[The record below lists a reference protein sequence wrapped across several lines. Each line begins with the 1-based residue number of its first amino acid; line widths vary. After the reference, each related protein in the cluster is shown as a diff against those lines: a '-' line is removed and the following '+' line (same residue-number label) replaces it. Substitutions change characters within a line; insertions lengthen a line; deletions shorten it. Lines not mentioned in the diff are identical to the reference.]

1 MSRACSCAWVCDVP
15 TWGCG
20 ALRAPPAVGAVL
32 PITAESAVL
41 GQGGARAGELE
52 GAEGPQMPPSHWSG
66 SPPLGRGRTKAG
78 RGPGLT
84 TRPLPGHRSGWPLSL
99 STVALV
105 PPFPEPWD
113 AEADMQTLRREAAR
127 PYVPLGTLEVDF
139 PAPRHSDDY
148 LFMEGPRWTPAIK
161 HGTRWKY
168 SPMGR
173 DAAGQLLYTGLT
185 NSDPREAWYNLPRAL
200 DSPYREA
207 YARWH
212 GCLDHRQR
220 GLPPGERPLLAGSPP
235 RPGCSWGQAPPP
247 GTQSLTGQ
255 APPPRAVPPTLGRGP
270 ASRHPVTH
278 RTGPASASCPAHP
291 GRSPAHRA
299 PSPLRAGPA
308 SASCPAH
315 PGRSP
320 AHRAP
325 SPLRAGP
332 ASTRCAALTS
342 PASAAYTQH
351 VRDNAWYDPVLPAQ
365 YKSPNTR
372 WGSALWRDRL
382 LRGKDYVVNRNRF
395 GEEPRGTWDYV
406 PCLSAAQR
414 PRYASRAPRTWGL
427 EPCCGT
433 PPPRSPHAHAHAPA
447 FR

>member
-1 MSRACSCAWVCDVP
+1 
-15 TWGCG
+15 
-20 ALRAPPAVGAVL
+20 
-32 PITAESAVL
+32 
-41 GQGGARAGELE
+41 
-52 GAEGPQMPPSHWSG
+52 MPPIHCSG
-66 SPPLGRGRTKAG
+66 PPQLGRGRTKAG

-84 TRPLPGHRSGWPLSL
+84 PRPLPGHGSGWPLSL

-139 PAPRHSDDY
+139 PAPHHSDDY

-212 GCLDHRQR
+212 GCFDHRQR
-220 GLPPGERPLLAGSPP
+220 GLPP
-235 RPGCSWGQAPPP
+235 
-247 GTQSLTGQ
+247 
-255 APPPRAVPPTLGRGP
+255 
-270 ASRHPVTH
+270 
-278 RTGPASASCPAHP
+278 
-291 GRSPAHRA
+291 
-299 PSPLRAGPA
+299 
-308 SASCPAH
+308 
-315 PGRSP
+315 
-320 AHRAP
+320 
-325 SPLRAGP
+325 
-332 ASTRCAALTS
+332 
-342 PASAAYTQH
+342 AYTQH

-382 LRGKDYVVNRNRF
+382 LRGKDY
-395 GEEPRGTWDYV
+395 GEPEPEARDAGSPGGRG
-406 PCLSAAQR
+406 
-414 PRYASRAPRTWGL
+414 G
-427 EPCCGT
+427 
-433 PPPRSPHAHAHAPA
+433 APA
-447 FR
+447 